1 MIYVIAGQT
10 ATGKSETAIKLA
22 QVMNAEII
30 SADSVAVYRKLDI
43 GSAKPSQIER
53 ANIPHHMIDV
63 LDLDEPFNVA
73 VFQEEA
79 RRLIKEIKG
88 REKNVIVVGGT
99 GLYIKALL
107 YDYRFEKEP
116 DMETERDES
125 TETLYSLL
133 RNQDPLTAETIHPNN
148 RKRIIRA
155 LNSFE
160 YHNKTRNELNQK
172 QKDTQIID
180 AKIFF
185 LYGDRNKVYRRIN
198 ERVERMFEMGL
209 ETEVCDLYREDR
221 NIFKY
226 NSMNSIGYREFESY
240 FNKEIDREQ
249 LIALI
254 QRNTRRFAK
263 RQMTWFKN
271 QQPAIWI
278 NIDEESAFDAIVK
291 EIKLPV

>member
-73 VFQEEA
+73 IFQEEA
-79 RRLIKEIKG
+79 RRLIKEIKS

-116 DMETERDES
+116 DMEIERDES

-209 ETEVCDLYREDR
+209 ETEVCDLYREDP

>member
-209 ETEVCDLYREDR
+209 ETEVCDLYREDP

>member
-73 VFQEEA
+73 IFQEEA
-79 RRLIKEIKG
+79 RRLIKEIKA

-116 DMETERDES
+116 DMEIERDES

-209 ETEVCDLYREDR
+209 ETEVCDLYREDP

-249 LIALI
+249 LIAHI

>member
-22 QVMNAEII
+22 QVMNAEVI

-73 VFQEEA
+73 IFQEEA
-79 RRLIKEIKG
+79 RRLIKEIKS

-116 DMETERDES
+116 DMEIERDES

-185 LYGDRNKVYRRIN
+185 LYGDRNKVYKRIN

-221 NIFKY
+221 NIFEY

-278 NIDEESAFDAIVK
+278 NIDEESAFDVIVK

>member
-30 SADSVAVYRKLDI
+30 SADSVAAYRKLDI

-73 VFQEEA
+73 IFQEEA
-79 RRLIKEIKG
+79 RRLIKEIKS

-209 ETEVCDLYREDR
+209 ETEVCDLYREDP

>member
-79 RRLIKEIKG
+79 RRLIKEIKA

>member
-73 VFQEEA
+73 IFQEEA
-79 RRLIKEIKG
+79 RRLIKEIKS

-116 DMETERDES
+116 DMEIERDES

-180 AKIFF
+180 AKVFF
-185 LYGDRNKVYRRIN
+185 LHGDRNKVYKRIN

-221 NIFKY
+221 NIFEY

-278 NIDEESAFDAIVK
+278 NIDEESAFDVIVK

>member
-73 VFQEEA
+73 IFQEEA
-79 RRLIKEIKG
+79 RRLIKEIKS

-116 DMETERDES
+116 DMEIERDES

-185 LYGDRNKVYRRIN
+185 LYGDRNKVYKRIN
-198 ERVERMFEMGL
+198 ERVERMFKMGL
-209 ETEVCDLYREDR
+209 ETEVCDLYREDP

-278 NIDEESAFDAIVK
+278 NIDEESAFDVIVK

>member
-73 VFQEEA
+73 IFQEEA

-209 ETEVCDLYREDR
+209 ETEVCDLYREDP

>member
-53 ANIPHHMIDV
+53 ADIPHHMIDV

-73 VFQEEA
+73 IFQEEA
-79 RRLIKEIKG
+79 RRLIKEIKS

-116 DMETERDES
+116 DMEIERDES

-209 ETEVCDLYREDR
+209 ETEVCDLYREDP

-278 NIDEESAFDAIVK
+278 NIDEERAFDAIVK

>member
-22 QVMNAEII
+22 QLIDAEII

-43 GSAKPSQIER
+43 GSAKPSQIEQ

-63 LDLDEPFNVA
+63 FDLDDPFNVA
-73 VFQEEA
+73 VFQKEA
-79 RRLIKEIKG
+79 RRLIKEIKS

-107 YDYRFEKEP
+107 YDYRFEDEP
-116 DMETERDES
+116 NMEIERSES

-133 RNQDPLTAETIHPNN
+133 IKQDPKTAETIHPNN

-155 LNSFE
+155 INSFE
-160 YHNKTRNELNQK
+160 YHKKSRNELNQK
-172 QKDTQIID
+172 QKDTQIIE
-180 AKIFF
+180 AKVFF
-185 LYGDRNKVYRRIN
+185 LYGDRNEVYRRIN
-198 ERVERMFEMGL
+198 ERVERMFETGL
-209 ETEVCDLYREDR
+209 ETEVRDLYRQDP

-240 FNKEIDREQ
+240 FNKEIDRET

-271 QQPAIWI
+271 QQPALWI
-278 NIDEESAFDAIVK
+278 NIDEENAFEAIVK
-291 EIKLPV
+291 EIKQPV

>member
-73 VFQEEA
+73 IFQEEA
-79 RRLIKEIKG
+79 RRLIKEIKA

-116 DMETERDES
+116 DMEMERDES

-209 ETEVCDLYREDR
+209 ETEVCDLYREDP